1 MLFCFND
8 LYLHLLFSKEERYF
22 MTQNVWYNRHKK
34 YINYQD
40 DMIIIIY
47 SEDLEIA
54 YLYNMPY
61 FKLLSLLF
69 DLFLYDVSKLLKE

>member
-1 MLFCFND
+1 
-8 LYLHLLFSKEERYF
+8 

-61 FKLLSLLF
+61 FKLLSFLF